1 MHIKHSQ
8 IQVIKNI
15 YNYFQFFL
23 LAKRFDTYQNYNKS
37 KAKLLD
43 IRQTSYKNKRKSP
56 ILVSLNATSNN
67 SSRKNNNLIVK
78 GNSFIDSPLLGN
90 FNLQKRIIEK
100 NSVYSI
106 SQWKKD
112 FKKSR
117 IYKKIS
123 CEYPSINFVAKP
135 KNKMKQ
141 NYVFNPTKDF
151 NIFNEVRFKPFESFE
166 EEENS
171 KGGKCKTISKR
182 KRKRRRNILHKY

>member
-1 MHIKHSQ
+1 MHINYSQ
-8 IQVIKNI
+8 IQVIKNK

-151 NIFNEVRFKPFESFE
+151 NIFKEVRFKPFESFE

-182 KRKRRRNILHKY
+182 KRKRRRNILHKH